1 MNVKNNDLIVNL
13 FNWLTRELFL
23 KRLMSPLGL
32 ALLIMLAMGAG
43 YFAFIEMFYVPV
55 IVGFGI
61 IGVGVVYF
69 CIFKPLIG
77 FYITC
82 FVAFFAFYPGRLL
95 NKSIPLST
103 GVEVLTLLLF
113 IGTLLHSKRE
123 ISSGRSLLT
132 TGTSIALIFYTL
144 YYAIQ
149 AFNPHMLNI
158 GGWLF
163 SFKRYL
169 IFIMMYVIAYKLIN
183 TPDKFKYFLKF
194 WIGFSLLAALYG
206 CYQQW
211 FGLLPMEMRNIMSD
225 PHEFML
231 LNQGG
236 VIRKFSFLSDVVS
249 FGVLSG
255 SMAVLCIIIAIN
267 EKNKKNKRWMF
278 VISFILLL
286 GMSYSGTRTTNI
298 MLPAGIILYIFTTI
312 QSKTTMI
319 TMLASFVLV
328 LFILFAPIYTPTL
341 NRIRSTFNSKEES
354 QNVRDI
360 NRAYIQPYIHSH
372 PIGGGI
378 ATSGV
383 DGMRF
388 NRGHTLAGF
397 PTDSGFLRVA
407 VEQGWVGLALN
418 LLFFLIILYQGIHYF
433 YLMRVKLYRTYVI
446 AIMCTLFSIIVTQY
460 SQVSIGQF
468 PGAIF
473 FFACLSLIQRLKEFD
488 FNERT
493 SQLNHIN

>member
-1 MNVKNNDLIVNL
+1 VNAGNDIFLSF
-13 FNWLTRELFL
+13 FNWIQKELFE
-23 KRLMSPLGL
+23 KKLMSPGGIILLMLL
-32 ALLIMLAMGAG
+32 AVGAG
-43 YFAFIEMFYVPV
+43 YFAFIGMFYIPVLLGFAIIGLV
-55 IVGFGI
+55 IV
-61 IGVGVVYF
+61 YN
-69 CIFKPLIG
+69 CIFYPLNG

-95 NKSIPLST
+95 NKAIPLST

-113 IGTLLHSKRE
+113 IGTLFASKK
-123 ISSGRSLLT
+123 SLSGSNSLLKT
-132 TGTSIALIFYTL
+132 PVSIGLLLYTL
-144 YYAIQ
+144 FYAAQ
-149 AFNPHMLNI
+149 AFNPNMLNI

-169 IFIMMYVIAYKLIN
+169 IFIMFYVIAYRLID
-183 TPDKFKYFLKF
+183 TPQKFRFFIKF

-211 FGLLPMEMRNIMSD
+211 FGLLPMELKNIMSD

-236 VIRKFSFLSDVVS
+236 VIRKFSFLSDVVT

-255 SMAVLCIIIAIN
+255 SMAVLSIIIAIG
-267 EKNKKNKRWMF
+267 EPDKKRKRWLF
-278 VISFILLL
+278 VMAFFMLL
-286 GMSYSGTRTTNI
+286 GMTYSGTRTTNI
-298 MLPAGIILYIFTTI
+298 ILPAGIALYIIMTI
-312 QSKTTMI
+312 QNKTTMI
-319 TMLASFVLV
+319 TILASIVLV
-328 LFILFAPIYTPTL
+328 MFILFAPIHNSTL
-341 NRIRSTFNSKEES
+341 NRIRSTFDSKEAS
-354 QNVRDI
+354 HNVRDI
-360 NRAYIQPYIHSH
+360 NRAYIQPYVRSH
-372 PIGGGI
+372 PLGGGV

-388 NRGHTLAGF
+388 NRGHVLAGF

-418 LLFFLIILYQGIHYF
+418 LLLFLVILYQGIHYYF
-433 YLMRVKLYRTYVI
+433 IMRIKEYKTYVV
-446 AIMCTLFSIIVTQY
+446 AIICTIFSIIVTQY

-473 FFACLSLIQRLKEFD
+473 LFSCFSLIHRLREFD
-488 FNERT
+488 EEETNLKKYL
-493 SQLNHIN
+493 S

>member
-1 MNVKNNDLIVNL
+1 MVNTNNDIVVNV
-13 FNWLTRELFL
+13 FNWINKQLFQ
-23 KRLMSPLGL
+23 KKLMSPVGILLLLFL
-32 ALLIMLAMGAG
+32 AIGAG
-43 YFAFIEMFYVPV
+43 YFSFLGMFYIPV
-55 IVGFGI
+55 LLGFGI
-61 IGVGVVYF
+61 IVLVIVYN
-69 CIFKPLIG
+69 CIFQPLNG

-95 NKSIPLST
+95 NKAIPLST

-113 IGTLLHSKRE
+113 VGTLFASKKNV
-123 ISSGRSLLT
+123 SSGNNLLKT
-132 TGTSIALIFYTL
+132 AISIGLILYTL
-144 YYAIQ
+144 FYAIQ
-149 AFNPHMLNI
+149 AFNPNMLNF

-169 IFIMMYVIAYKLIN
+169 IFIMFYVVAYKLID
-183 TPDKFKYFLKF
+183 TPEKFRFFLKF

-211 FGLLPMEMRNIMSD
+211 FGLLPMELKNIMSD

-236 VIRKFSFLSDVVS
+236 VIRKFSFLSDVVT

-255 SMAVLCIIIAIN
+255 SMAVLCIIIAIG
-267 EKNKKNKRWMF
+267 ETNKIKRRWLF
-278 VISFILLL
+278 VMAFFMLL

-298 MLPAGIILYIFTTI
+298 ILPAGIGLYIIMTI
-312 QSKTTMI
+312 QNKTT
-319 TMLASFVLV
+319 LV
-328 LFILFAPIYTPTL
+328 TILVSIFLGLFIWFAPIYNPTL
-341 NRIRSTFNSKEES
+341 NRIRSTFDTKEAS
-354 QNVRDI
+354 LNVRDI
-360 NRAYIQPYIHSH
+360 NRAYIQPYVRSH
-372 PIGGGI
+372 PLGGGI

-388 NRGHTLAGF
+388 NKGHILAGF

-418 LLFFLIILYQGIHYF
+418 ILFFLVILYQGIHFYF
-433 YLMRVKLYRTYVI
+433 VMRIAEYKTYVI
-446 AIMCTLFSIIVTQY
+446 AIICTIFSIIVTQY

-473 FFACLSLIQRLKEFD
+473 LFSCFSLIQRLKEFD
-488 FNERT
+488 EEHT
-493 SQLNHIN
+493 SLKKNSP